1 MGFPLSFYF
10 FIFKLNNIF
19 LGHILLRDKYNI
31 GVLTVNIE
39 FMWLDTKRVEILA
52 KTRLSP
58 VSKPRHINSIFTQ
71 YTNIVYL
78 SGCLVISFSKPPRLQ
93 LLLICWIFWN
103 MFNILFPVYKH
114 ICVKC
119 IMILIAVS
127 IYQFIS
133 TIINLYSQCKF
144 HVIVSLTL
152 RNSCMNQCY
161 LIYVYYYHTLY
172 KFL

>member
-1 MGFPLSFYF
+1 
-10 FIFKLNNIF
+10 
-19 LGHILLRDKYNI
+19 
-31 GVLTVNIE
+31 
-39 FMWLDTKRVEILA
+39 
-52 KTRLSP
+52 
-58 VSKPRHINSIFTQ
+58 
-71 YTNIVYL
+71 
-78 SGCLVISFSKPPRLQ
+78 LQ

-144 HVIVSLTL
+144 HVIVSLTI